1 MSAPHTLP
9 SHVRRGKKRI
19 GRGMGSGKGGH
30 TVGRGQKGQKSRE
43 RIGISF
49 FGTKV
54 KKSLLKRIP
63 MLRGKGKLKPHE
75 KPVIIPLRKLDVF
88 RTKARVDRAAL
99 VAAGLLKSSEKN
111 VKIVGGGTV
120 NKSLTIALPVSRGV
134 RRLIE
139 AQGGMVEL

>member
-1 MSAPHTLP
+1 MTQPHTL
-9 SHVRRGKKRI
+9 SAHVRRGKKRI
-19 GRGMGSGKGGH
+19 GRGIGSGKGGH

-43 RIGISF
+43 RVGVSF

-63 MLRGKGKLKPHE
+63 MLRGKGKLKPRE
-75 KPVIIPLRKLDVF
+75 KPVIIALGKLKVF
-88 RTKARVDRAAL
+88 RAKARVDRAAL

-120 NKSLTIALPVSRGV
+120 NKSLTIALPVSRGA

-139 AQGGMVEL
+139 AQGGTIEI